1 MIPRL
6 RQIRI
11 EKRVTMF
18 DLSKRTG
25 FGVVDICRVERGKE
39 AGSPEFFQKCGEVL
53 GVSATELA
61 AKDETERD

>member
-1 MIPRL
+1 
-6 RQIRI
+6 
-11 EKRVTMF
+11 MF